1 MDAMYE
7 ETMTLEQAEEQL
19 GNELFTVPTMLI
31 DQSAALEAAQRMY
44 SNHRAGVRF
53 FSDFRRTMSV
63 AEMMAAQPTEDEADE
78 ESVGAEES
86 SAA

>member
-1 MDAMYE
+1 MEAMHD
-7 ETMTLEQAEEQL
+7 ETTLDEAQEYAGSEV
-19 GNELFTVPTMLI
+19 FTLPTMLM

-63 AEMMAAQPTEDEADE
+63 AEMLASQPADE
-78 ESVGAEES
+78 ELDDEAVSEHES
-86 SAA
+86 SAF